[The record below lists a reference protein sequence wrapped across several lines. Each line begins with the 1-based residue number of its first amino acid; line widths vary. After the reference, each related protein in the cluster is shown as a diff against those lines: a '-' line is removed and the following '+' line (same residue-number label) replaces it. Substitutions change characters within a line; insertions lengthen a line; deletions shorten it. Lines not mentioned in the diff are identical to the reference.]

1 MSTRRCLPR
10 FLLSFSSSSCAYGT
24 YYVCQTYSLFLIF
37 SLVSRRKGFGDDDL
51 QSAGATRFA
60 PQTKQTL
67 LLQKRWSLMQMQS
80 CRLQRKQ
87 TLLRQMQMQAEMER
101 QTLLRQMQMQAEM
114 ERQTLLRQMQMQAE
128 MERWPQRRKWKRDEE
143 RVDYKLLISVCS
155 LLTVKDVLNSYLLTS
170 LVRVASILFTQIGRR
185 FHRSMDSVQRFHR
198 RPYTAL
204 IQHYGIASTCTL
216 RSYHTRHESVDR
228 PPRLHISH
236 REA

>member
-1 MSTRRCLPR
+1 M
-10 FLLSFSSSSCAYGT
+10 FLKFSSE
-24 YYVCQTYSLFLIF
+24 
-37 SLVSRRKGFGDDDL
+37 GFGDDDL

-80 CRLQRKQ
+80 CRLQRK
-87 TLLRQMQMQAEMER
+87 

-170 LVRVASILFTQIGRR
+170 LVRVERR
-185 FHRSMDSVQRFHR
+185 FSSLRLGEDFIARWILCKDFIA
-198 RPYTAL
+198 AL
-204 IQHYGIASTCTL
+204 IPH
-216 RSYHTRHESVDR
+216 
-228 PPRLHISH
+228 
-236 REA
+236 